1 MRADLFVANK
11 LNISRNKAA
20 EMLKNGLVL
29 INEVSKKPSDLVS
42 IDSDCKAISDIYV
55 SRAAYK
61 LKGFLDEFEL
71 NISDFDCLDAGSST
85 GGFTQILLSKN
96 AKSIT
101 CVDVGSDQLHS
112 SLRNI
117 KNIKIYENTD
127 IRDFSQGT
135 YDLVVSDL
143 SFISTKIIMKDLI
156 RLSKN
161 YIIVLFKPQFEVGI
175 SAKRNKKGVVIDE
188 KAINNACAEYE
199 KEMAR
204 LGLIMLKKQI
214 STLSGK
220 EGNYEYFYAFRK

>member
-1 MRADLFVANK
+1 MRADIFVSNNLK
-11 LNISRNKAA
+11 ISRNKAA
-20 EMLKNGLVL
+20 EMLKKGLIL
-29 INEVSKKPSDLVS
+29 INDKIKKPSDDVN
-42 IDSDCKAISDIYV
+42 IDSICKVIDDIYV

-61 LKGFLDEFEL
+61 LKGFFDDFNLD
-71 NISDFDCLDAGSST
+71 ISNFDCLDAGSST

-96 AKSIT
+96 VKSIT
-101 CVDVGSDQLHS
+101 CVDVGNNQLHI

-117 KNIKIYENTD
+117 DKIKIYENTD
-127 IRDFSQGT
+127 IREFNVGT

-161 YIIVLFKPQFEVGI
+161 YIIVLFKPQFEVGKNV
-175 SAKRNKKGVVIDE
+175 KRNKKGVVIDE
-188 KAINNACAEYE
+188 KAIKNACLEYE
-199 KEMAR
+199 KEMAK
-204 LGLIMLKKQI
+204 LGLILEKKTI